1 MENDV
6 GAFLFGA
13 FLFVPLCLIIFAI
26 VRGKE
31 KTHQALDKK
40 WLFLIL
46 AMYILALF
54 LPSATFFE
62 EQKLILGAGFWLVG
76 MVFFWALPVSLPFYA
91 NYLFFIVLIRL
102 ALGKSVRFFL
112 AEITVLLMLGSLIL
126 PMQFAWGY
134 LVWLVSGCL
143 LWAAYRVAQK
153 GAKPILYL
161 KTLGFCAL
169 MCVAA
174 WQLGEYQRR
183 QPEIQKEPLFADK
196 SIVFVSPTFFFP
208 IIFNK

>member
-1 MENDV
+1 MMSM
-6 GAFLFGA
+6 GLIMFLLVLAAMLLMALG
-13 FLFVPLCLIIFAI
+13 IYW
-26 VRGKE
+26 GKS
-31 KTHQALDKK
+31 KQHQALELKYI
-40 WLFLIL
+40 LLIL
-46 AMYILALF
+46 MLYILALS
-54 LPSATFFE
+54 LPSATLFE
-62 EQKLILGAGFWLVG
+62 EQKLLLGAEFWLVG
-76 MVFFWALPVSLPFYA
+76 VAFFWALPVSLPFYA
-91 NYLFFIVLIRL
+91 NILFFIVLIRL

-112 AEITVLLMLGSLIL
+112 TEITVLLVLSSLIL

-134 LVWLVSGCL
+134 LAWLVSGCL

-169 MCVAA
+169 MCVVA

-196 SIVFVSPTFFFP
+196 SIVFVSPTLFFP